1 MNLDFC
7 YGSCFSLTYWLPRH
21 ILAVDNLN
29 YKSWF
34 VLKCAQNKEWN
45 KMAFPVLLQ
54 LGAGACWGDDSHHL
68 SSGSCTDVSIM
79 QGEQHAFSEFCFQ
92 KVKGK
97 WWRGQ
102 ASFLFFVFF
111 FFLLW
116 EGTGSCCYQQTA
128 FSTSAFVSL
137 SLLFSSSHNTHHFFL
152 TAFRAPVIPVC
163 QGLRGFRGCGTFV
176 TKSGKIKLRQLDHS
190 V

>member
-1 MNLDFC
+1 
-7 YGSCFSLTYWLPRH
+7 
-21 ILAVDNLN
+21 
-29 YKSWF
+29 
-34 VLKCAQNKEWN
+34 
-45 KMAFPVLLQ
+45 MAFPVLLQ

-111 FFLLW
+111 FFFYYEKELGAVASNKQHLALLH
-116 EGTGSCCYQQTA
+116 
-128 FSTSAFVSL
+128 L
-137 SLLFSSSHNTHHFFL
+137 
-152 TAFRAPVIPVC
+152 
-163 QGLRGFRGCGTFV
+163 
-176 TKSGKIKLRQLDHS
+176 
-190 V
+190 